1 VPIVL
6 FFIFVAVVGV
16 CILALGYVLAPL
28 DERTESRRCRMTRE
42 LSRRRN
48 ARRQRVHCRLK
59 G

>member
-1 VPIVL
+1 VPILL

-28 DERTESRRCRMTRE
+28 DERTESRRCRMPHGMH
-42 LSRRRN
+42 RRRKLKK
-48 ARRQRVHCRLK
+48 QRVRCRFE